1 MLGYNDDNNAK
12 KKKREIR
19 RQVVKKKKSVK
30 KEEKSLKEIKQNR
43 FINSFKKKWL
53 IKGTTTVIL
62 IAILI
67 AIFVLINVLVKK
79 WDPQAIDCTTSR
91 DFTLTEESKNRVK
104 DIDKDVN
111 IYFVGWDGIEQ
122 SEMASYYN
130 GLSEQYELAKQYSK
144 ANSKIKVKTVD
155 TTKNLELAK
164 KYNVSNEDY
173 SIIVESGKNSRT
185 LTIGDLVTYDENY
198 NTTIVAEQKITSAI
212 INVTSE
218 KIPKVYFLTGYTSF
232 DLSEEGYMS
241 LFKEYLENE
250 VLTYESLNILNTQK
264 VPDDCD
270 TLIIMTPEKDF
281 DEITAN
287 SIIKY
292 IKKGGNILWFNGVY
306 TEDTN
311 YKNVNKVLAE
321 YGVNGFEKGVVYET
335 DSNNIILGYP
345 TCFKPTI
352 EDSTVLKDVKASMG
366 AIFLNPTK
374 ININEDKL
382 EELKVEETHLI
393 ESGETTYFT
402 KKMSSKNNEDEKGP
416 FVLGAELE
424 KTISEA
430 VESTDEKEA
439 KDAVVSKLIIFSDDF
454 FISDEILQDTS
465 GNQYPV
471 IYLGNNA
478 DVALNS
484 IAHLTNNDQEITIR
498 KSYSDSVTSFVPTDK
513 EKGIILVIIFIV
525 PILIIVF
532 GIVVWILRRRKK

>member
-1 MLGYNDDNNAK
+1 MK
-12 KKKREIR
+12 KKN
-19 RQVVKKKKSVK
+19 KKSVK
-30 KEEKSLKEIKQNR
+30 KEEKSLKEIKQNK
-43 FINSFKKKWL
+43 FINNFKKKWL
-53 IKGTTTVIL
+53 IKGTTTILL
-62 IAILI
+62 IAILV
-67 AIFVLINVLVKK
+67 AIFVLINLLVRK
-79 WDPQAIDCTTSR
+79 WNPTAIDCTTSK

-111 IYFVGWDGIEQ
+111 IYFVGWDSIEQ

-130 GLSEQYELAKQYSK
+130 GLSEQYDLAKQYTK
-144 ANSKIKVKTVD
+144 ANSKINVETVD
-155 TTKNLELAK
+155 TTKNLDFAK

-173 SIIVESGKNSRT
+173 SIIVECGDNSRT
-185 LTIGDLVTYDENY
+185 LTIGDIVASDENY

-212 INVTSE
+212 INITSE
-218 KIPKVYFLTGYTSF
+218 KIPKVYFLTGYTNF
-232 DLSEEGYMS
+232 DLSQEGYLS
-241 LFKEYLENE
+241 FFKEYLDNE
-250 VLTYESLNILNTQK
+250 VLTYKNLNILSTQK

-281 DEITAN
+281 DEITTN

-306 TEDTN
+306 TEEAN
-311 YKNVNKVLAE
+311 YKNVNKVLAQ
-321 YGVNGFEKGVVYET
+321 YGVEGFEKGVVYET

-352 EDSTVLKDVKASMG
+352 EDSNILKDVKASMG
-366 AIFLNPTK
+366 AILLNPTK

-382 EELKVEETHLI
+382 EELNVEETHLI

-402 KKMSSKNNEDEKGP
+402 KNLSEKYNENEKDEKGS
-416 FVLGAELE
+416 FILGAKLE

-430 VESTDEKEA
+430 QEATENKKA
-439 KDAVVSKLIIFSDDF
+439 KDAVVSKLIIFADDF

-465 GNQYPV
+465 GNQYPI

-484 IAHLTNNDQEITIR
+484 IAHLTNNDQEISIR
-498 KSYSDSVTSFVPTDK
+498 KSYSDSVTSFMPTDK
-513 EKGIILVIIFIV
+513 QKGIILAIIFIV

-532 GIVVWILRRRKK
+532 GIVVWVLRRRKK